1 MKFRKIM
8 LGALS
13 ALMITA
19 GFTACDDEDWDP
31 IKEGSTIEMV
41 QTRAFIL
48 NEGNYGDNNAGITYF
63 DWMTDN
69 TYNSDLYMAQN
80 KKALGD
86 TGQDI
91 IVEDGNIYVILS
103 NSKSIVKLN
112 SVGVEKVRISVPAD
126 LGDPRYMVEENGYL
140 YVTCYGGFIAKYKA
154 SDLTFVSKVAVGLN
168 PEFIIEEDGKLYC
181 TNSGWGK
188 DNRVAVVDI
197 KKFDT
202 ATFQEVMPN
211 PDHIIEVA
219 DHIYVQGYGAAY
231 DYPWGE
237 LKNGKFTQIGNA
249 SNWCAYGNMLYI
261 VNSVTDWTTYTTS
274 NTFYSYNAK
283 TGTLNNSS
291 FLKNAPAELA
301 SSSVYGM
308 STNPKTGDIYIMT
321 SDYVNNGNVY
331 HFRNDG
337 TFVSKFGTT
346 GLSPRKIVFLN

>member
-140 YVTCYGGFIAKYKA
+140 YVDAEVCMDNIYCRGGKIKRKNERFRLVLRKSASAETDYGFSIHSINCRSCGGM
-154 SDLTFVSKVAVGLN
+154 SLTFPL
-168 PEFIIEEDGKLYC
+168 I
-181 TNSGWGK
+181 
-188 DNRVAVVDI
+188 
-197 KKFDT
+197 
-202 ATFQEVMPN
+202 
-211 PDHIIEVA
+211 
-219 DHIYVQGYGAAY
+219 
-231 DYPWGE
+231 
-237 LKNGKFTQIGNA
+237 
-249 SNWCAYGNMLYI
+249 
-261 VNSVTDWTTYTTS
+261 
-274 NTFYSYNAK
+274 
-283 TGTLNNSS
+283 TLLPS
-291 FLKNAPAELA
+291 L
-301 SSSVYGM
+301 
-308 STNPKTGDIYIMT
+308 
-321 SDYVNNGNVY
+321 
-331 HFRNDG
+331 
-337 TFVSKFGTT
+337 
-346 GLSPRKIVFLN
+346 